1 MSSVRYSQ
9 SWFASHYK
17 KLVRKK
23 KKLYQKARKSKLSI
37 DWDKY
42 RSAATVSRKAC
53 RHAYNEV
60 IKNCLYE
67 NNNSNPKHLYSYIKN
82 KQVDNFGVGP
92 LKDNGKVYTEGKDK
106 ARILNTQFASV
117 FSTDKGDIPLIQTQ
131 YANSSISNID
141 INTEGI
147 IKLLN
152 QLNPNKASGPD
163 NISVRLLKETS
174 SEIAPA
180 LALIFQAS
188 LCQQSIPDDW
198 HKANITPI
206 YKPGKK
212 IGIKLKIMDLFLLH
226 QYLAKF

>member
-9 SWFASHYK
+9 SWFTSHCK

-23 KKLYQKARKSKLSI
+23 KKTLPISKKKSKLSI

-53 RHAYNEV
+53 RHAYNEF

-67 NNNSNPKHLYSYIKN
+67 NNNSNPKRLYSYIKN

-106 ARILNTQFASV
+106 ARILNTQFANV

-163 NISVRLLKETS
+163 NISARLLKETS

-188 LCQQSIPDDW
+188 LCQ
-198 HKANITPI
+198 
-206 YKPGKK
+206 
-212 IGIKLKIMDLFLLH
+212 
-226 QYLAKF
+226 